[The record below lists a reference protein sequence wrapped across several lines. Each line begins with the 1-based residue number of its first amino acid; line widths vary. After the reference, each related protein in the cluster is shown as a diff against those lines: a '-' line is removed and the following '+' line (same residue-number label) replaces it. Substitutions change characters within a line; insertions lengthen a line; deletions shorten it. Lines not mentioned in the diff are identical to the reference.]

1 MEELKLNDTALYQHL
16 RYALKQR
23 ILDNCDKIL
32 DAFMPVVEPL
42 IGQLEKD
49 LEEYKTIKVSSTTP
63 VLIDTYLEKF
73 KSLLPISKDLK
84 SACPD
89 YDTTPSLY
97 YNDHMWHVVWTDSE
111 RYSIKEFG
119 GETPEEAI
127 DLACEWFHTKFCNN

>member
-1 MEELKLNDTALYQHL
+1 MEEIRLHDTALYHNV

-32 DAFMPVVEPL
+32 DAFIPVVEPL

-49 LEEYKTIKVSSTTP
+49 LEGYKTINVSSTTP
-63 VLIDTYLEKF
+63 VLIDSYLEKF

-97 YNDHMWHVVWTDSE
+97 YNDHMWHVDWTDSE

-127 DLACEWFHTKFCNN
+127 DLAREWFHTKFCNN

>member
-1 MEELKLNDTALYQHL
+1 MEEIRLHDTALYRNV

-49 LEEYKTIKVSSTTP
+49 LEEYKTINVSSTTP
-63 VLIDTYLEKF
+63 VLIDSYLEKF

-89 YDTTPSLY
+89 YDTAPSLY
-97 YNDHMWHVVWTDSE
+97 YHDHMWHVDWTDGE
-111 RYSIKEFG
+111 GYSIKEFG
-119 GETPEEAI
+119 GETPEGAI
-127 DLACEWFHTKFCNN
+127 DLACEWFHSKFCNN

>member
-1 MEELKLNDTALYQHL
+1 M
-16 RYALKQR
+16 
-23 ILDNCDKIL
+23 
-32 DAFMPVVEPL
+32 
-42 IGQLEKD
+42 
-49 LEEYKTIKVSSTTP
+49 
-63 VLIDTYLEKF
+63 EKF

-97 YNDHMWHVVWTDSE
+97 YHDHMWHVDWTDSE

>member
-1 MEELKLNDTALYQHL
+1 MEEIRLHDTALYHNV

-32 DAFMPVVEPL
+32 DAFIPVVEPL

-49 LEEYKTIKVSSTTP
+49 LEEYKTINVSSTTP
-63 VLIDTYLEKF
+63 VLIDSYLEKF

-84 SACPD
+84 SACLD

-97 YNDHMWHVVWTDSE
+97 YNDHMWHVDWTDSE

>member
-1 MEELKLNDTALYQHL
+1 MEEIRLHDTALYHNV

-32 DAFMPVVEPL
+32 DAFMSVVEPL

-49 LEEYKTIKVSSTTP
+49 LEEYKTINVSSTTP
-63 VLIDTYLEKF
+63 VLIDSYLEKF
-73 KSLLPISKDLK
+73 KSLLPISKGLK

-97 YNDHMWHVVWTDSE
+97 YNDHMWHVDWTDSE